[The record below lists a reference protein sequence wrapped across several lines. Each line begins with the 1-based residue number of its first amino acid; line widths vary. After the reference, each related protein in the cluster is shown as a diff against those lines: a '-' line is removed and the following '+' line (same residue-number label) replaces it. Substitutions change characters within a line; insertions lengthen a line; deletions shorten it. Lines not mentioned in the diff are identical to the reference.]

1 MPEFSAPLKEVA
13 RMLDL
18 VPYLSTHS
26 FISLKTLAEEFQV
39 SEKEIVKELTT
50 LSMCGL
56 PGYTPYELIEVF
68 FESGFVTIN
77 NHDPLD
83 LPRAL
88 SFTEIATL
96 LLGLEILRD
105 SLEEEI
111 PGVSDEIRLLI
122 DLLTTLSDGAV
133 AAEADTSI
141 ATIAELIRAIEKRTA
156 LSISYHSTSKDQVS
170 QRDIEPLEII
180 VSDGH
185 TYLNAYCRLADTFRR
200 FRVDRIVVL
209 ASLGALD
216 RPAPDAKFRDEIL
229 IVDLAITGNRR
240 IISEDLGIKELDAS
254 GIVALPVFSTDW
266 LVRNVLAGA
275 PDIQVMANPALRS
288 EIRLT
293 AAKVLAL
300 YS

>member
-133 AAEADTSI
+133 TAEADTSI

-156 LSISYHSTSKDQVS
+156 LSIY
-170 QRDIEPLEII
+170 
-180 VSDGH
+180 
-185 TYLNAYCRLADTFRR
+185 
-200 FRVDRIVVL
+200 
-209 ASLGALD
+209 
-216 RPAPDAKFRDEIL
+216 
-229 IVDLAITGNRR
+229 
-240 IISEDLGIKELDAS
+240 
-254 GIVALPVFSTDW
+254 
-266 LVRNVLAGA
+266 
-275 PDIQVMANPALRS
+275 
-288 EIRLT
+288 
-293 AAKVLAL
+293 
-300 YS
+300 